1 MKNNINRSHALS
13 LLALTVSAA
22 MILSFVESQLPA
34 FVPIPGIKIGLANIA
49 VILALYEFGVIKA
62 SCVSLIRVFL
72 VALLFGN
79 ITGMIYGLFG
89 AVSSLMLMSLLKKC
103 TPLSCIGVSVAGA
116 VAHNMGQILAAWLL
130 IGNEKILLYLPVL
143 VISGTISGI
152 AIGFA
157 SGILIKRLKN
167 L

>member
-22 MILSFVESQLPA
+22 MMLSFVESQLPA

-49 VILALYEFGVIKA
+49 VIFALYEFGIIKA

-89 AVSSLMLMSLLKKC
+89 AVFSLAIMWILKKC
-103 TPLSCIGVSVAGA
+103 SPLSCIGVSVAGA
-116 VAHNMGQILAAWLL
+116 VAHNMGQILSAWLL